1 MNRYAVALCALMSAG
16 IVHAA
21 PVVNGGFEAGDFTGW
36 TQFGDTDFSSVGAGN
51 AVHSGDFGANFGSLS
66 GPGGIFQTLA
76 TQAGATYDV
85 SFWLRAESGT
95 PNSFDFNWDD
105 GALEVSLTD
114 MPATSYQQYT
124 VALTATGTAT
134 DLRFTF
140 FHEPAFFYLDDVSV
154 SERATRTVPEP
165 AAPGLASIALAAL
178 GGAMGRR
185 LRTRLTRR
193 SRFE

>member
-1 MNRYAVALCALMSAG
+1 MNRYAFGLCALMSAG

-36 TQFGDTDFSSVGAGN
+36 TQFGDTGFSSVGAGN

-66 GPGGIFQTLA
+66 GPGGILQTLS

-85 SFWLRAESGT
+85 SFWLRAESGA
-95 PNSFDFNWDD
+95 PNSFEFDWDG
-105 GALEVSLTD
+105 GAAEISLLD
-114 MPATSYQQYT
+114 MAATGYQQYT
-124 VALTATGTAT
+124 FSLTATGTAT

-154 SERATRTVPEP
+154 SERVTTRVPEP
-165 AAPGLASIALAAL
+165 GTLGLVSVALAAL
-178 GGAMGRR
+178 GGALARR
-185 LRTRLTRR
+185 FRM
-193 SRFE
+193 